1 MAEQIGVVVENQP
14 NGMSRVLTNRQR
26 AHGGC
31 HPGLA
36 CDQLES
42 RATNPVEAEVGDVV
56 KIALPQKGL
65 FKGAALMYLLPMAAL
80 ITGSVA
86 GLGLGSLGGWAGIG
100 SVLGGLGGLAVGFG
114 AVKGLGRSRRLNREL
129 TPVITEILNPTEGP
143 PRPPQASCCG

>member
-14 NGMSRVLTNRQR
+14 NGMSRVLTNRER

-31 HPGLA
+31 HPGLE

-42 RATNPVEAEVGDVV
+42 HATNPVEAEVGDVV

-65 FKGAALMYLLPMAAL
+65 FKGAALMYLLPLAAL
-80 ITGSVA
+80 IVGTV
-86 GLGLGSLGGWAGIG
+86 LGLWLGGLGGWAGAG
-100 SVLGGLGGLAVGFG
+100 SVLGGLVGLALGFG
-114 AVKGLGRSRRLNREL
+114 AVKGAGRSRRLNREL
-129 TPVITEILNPTEGP
+129 TPVITEILKPSEGP